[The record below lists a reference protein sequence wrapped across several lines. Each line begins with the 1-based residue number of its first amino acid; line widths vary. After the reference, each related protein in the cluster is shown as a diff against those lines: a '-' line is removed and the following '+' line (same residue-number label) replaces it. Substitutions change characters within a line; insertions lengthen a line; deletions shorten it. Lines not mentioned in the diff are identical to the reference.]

1 MRHSFFILLFFSLIS
16 SSPLSAKTHSQLKP
30 RLVVLTDIGDC
41 NVEPDDMESA
51 IRLLCYAD
59 QIEIEAIMT
68 TVGWNCDPY
77 PDGWEKYLYKVVDAY
92 SKDVYNLR
100 KRSNQSSFYS
110 IDKENTQQEIG
121 YWPSPEYIRL
131 RCMPGS
137 HKAGIAVIGEN
148 NNTKGSDFLIKLADE
163 DDPRPIYV
171 AAWGSGNTLAQ
182 AIWKVKQTRTKEQ
195 LKAFLHKFRIY
206 TITDQDMVYNMRMNR
221 AYSSHQWLRSE
232 FKDDLQ
238 FIWDEGTWQLQCEL
252 GKQNWQIHKHN
263 IQGHGALGSAYPDYK
278 WGVEGDTPSFLYIIP
293 NGLSNPEDPAQAGW
307 AGCHKFGL
315 CPDSLTL
322 AWTSWEVPQK
332 SITEHYK
339 KKFYPDELNDFCAR
353 IQWAQNG
360 KGNTN
365 PIVSINGKQS
375 LTPHHIKAK
384 TGKSITLDA
393 SKSYDAEGDNLSFLW
408 WNQSEESSCKS
419 LGFFADKKQS
429 KTKITIPNNAKG
441 QTFHIICEVHDNGP
455 FHLVSYARIIIDVE

>member
-263 IQGHGALGSAYPDYK
+263 IPVNINAVVYFHVKS
-278 WGVEGDTPSFLYIIP
+278 
-293 NGLSNPEDPAQAGW
+293 PEDAVIEISDYVFAVIQ
-307 AGCHKFGL
+307 
-315 CPDSLTL
+315 LTQSAL
-322 AWTSWEVPQK
+322 KDIIGTNDLDTILSERKRLGEEIKTIV
-332 SITEHYK
+332 
-339 KKFYPDELNDFCAR
+339 DEATDR
-353 IQWAQNG
+353 WGID
-360 KGNTN
+360 
-365 PIVSINGKQS
+365 IDSINVQEIELPEDMKRAMAKQAEAERNRRAMVVQMKVA
-375 LTPHHIKAK
+375 TPR
-384 TGKSITLDA
+384 
-393 SKSYDAEGDNLSFLW
+393 F
-408 WNQSEESSCKS
+408 
-419 LGFFADKKQS
+419 
-429 KTKITIPNNAKG
+429 
-441 QTFHIICEVHDNGP
+441 
-455 FHLVSYARIIIDVE
+455 